1 MSNAIWFTDERG
13 NLLDLSKFIMFQA
26 GNSEDDT
33 IGYISA
39 GHGGD
44 RVLIRAPLHVI
55 REAIKGSVPYIW
67 RIGEEEEGED
77 E

>member
-1 MSNAIWFTDERG
+1 MSNAIWFTDVRG

-26 GNSEDDT
+26 GNSEEDT

-44 RVLIRAPLHVI
+44 RVLIRTPLHVI
-55 REAIKGSVPYIW
+55 REVIEDSLPIGSCIYT
-67 RIGEEEEGED
+67 EEEVED